1 MCPRQK
7 LRINKFYMAID
18 EKLIIEQSHVPES
31 RADFSL
37 EQKDSGAV
45 LEQQPETATEKVTEQ
60 SQTAAVLANIA
71 STTTAPVVEEGW
83 ELKKVE
89 EILAKDM
96 EKVFLSLDSVTQI
109 KFKQKGEETARKISD
124 LLKTSKAKLKKILD
138 LIVEWLRIIPQVN
151 KYFLE
156 QEAKIKADEIF
167 ALTKNKN
174 T

>member
-1 MCPRQK
+1 
-7 LRINKFYMAID
+7 MAID
-18 EKLIIEQSHVPES
+18 EKLIIEQSHVPEQQT
-31 RADFSL
+31 DL
-37 EQKDSGAV
+37 GVEQKDTSAV
-45 LEQQPETATEKVTEQ
+45 LEQQSEKATEKSTETDQ
-60 SQTAAVLANIA
+60 VAAVLADIA
-71 STTTAPVVEEGW
+71 SQPNVPIVEDGW

-89 EILAKDM
+89 EILSKDM
-96 EKVFLSLDSVTQI
+96 EKVFLSLDTVTQI

-124 LLKTSKAKLKKILD
+124 LLKTGKAKLKNILS

>member
-1 MCPRQK
+1 
-7 LRINKFYMAID
+7 MAID
-18 EKLIIEQSHVPES
+18 EKLIIEQSHVPEQQ
-31 RADFSL
+31 ADLSV
-37 EQKDSGAV
+37 EQKDTSTI
-45 LEQQPETATEKVTEQ
+45 LEQQPETATEKTAEV

-71 STTTAPVVEEGW
+71 SQPLAPVVEEGW

-89 EILAKDM
+89 EILSKDM
-96 EKVFLSLDSVTQI
+96 EKVFLSLDSGTQI
-109 KFKQKGEETARKISD
+109 KFKQKGEETARKITE
-124 LLKTSKAKLKKILD
+124 LLKTGKAKLKKIVS

-167 ALTKNKN
+167 ALIKNKN

>member
-1 MCPRQK
+1 MV
-7 LRINKFYMAID
+7 ID
-18 EKLIIEQSHVPES
+18 EKLIIEQSSTPEQQ
-31 RADFSL
+31 ANL
-37 EQKDSGAV
+37 AVEQKDTSAV
-45 LEQQPETATEKVTEQ
+45 LEQQPETVTEKSTEAN
-60 SQTAAVLANIA
+60 QTAAVLANIA
-71 STTTAPVVEEGW
+71 SQPTRPVVEEGW

-89 EILAKDM
+89 EILSKDM
-96 EKVFLSLDSVTQI
+96 EKVFLSLDSATQI
-109 KFKQKGEETARKISD
+109 KFKQKGEETALKINE
-124 LLKTSKAKLKKILD
+124 LLKTGKAKLKKILS

>member
-1 MCPRQK
+1 
-7 LRINKFYMAID
+7 MAID
-18 EKLIIEQSHVPES
+18 EKLIIEQSHVPEQQ
-31 RADFSL
+31 ADL
-37 EQKDSGAV
+37 GVEQKDTSAI
-45 LEQQPETATEKVTEQ
+45 LEQQSEKATEKNIATDQ
-60 SQTAAVLANIA
+60 AAAVLADIA
-71 STTTAPVVEEGW
+71 SQSNVPVVEDGW

-89 EILAKDM
+89 EILSKDM
-96 EKVFLSLDSVTQI
+96 EKVFLSLDTLTQI

-124 LLKTSKAKLKKILD
+124 LLKTGKAKLKNILS

>member
-1 MCPRQK
+1 MIRLSPIQ
-7 LRINKFYMAID
+7 
-18 EKLIIEQSHVPES
+18 
-31 RADFSL
+31 
-37 EQKDSGAV
+37 
-45 LEQQPETATEKVTEQ
+45 
-60 SQTAAVLANIA
+60 
-71 STTTAPVVEEGW
+71 
-83 ELKKVE
+83 
-89 EILAKDM
+89 
-96 EKVFLSLDSVTQI
+96 VFLSLDTVTQI

-124 LLKTSKAKLKKILD
+124 LLKTGKAKLKNILS

>member
-1 MCPRQK
+1 
-7 LRINKFYMAID
+7 MAID
-18 EKLIIEQSHVPES
+18 EKLIIEQSHVPEQQANLS
-31 RADFSL
+31 I
-37 EQKDSGAV
+37 EQKDAGAA
-45 LEQQPETATEKVTEQ
+45 LERISETVTEKINEQ
-60 SQTAAVLANIA
+60 NQAAAVLANIA
-71 STTTAPVVEEGW
+71 SQPTAPVVEEGW

-89 EILAKDM
+89 EILSKDM
-96 EKVFLSLDSVTQI
+96 EKVFLSLDSATQI
-109 KFKQKGEETARKISD
+109 KFKQAGEETAKKITE
-124 LLKTSKAKLKKILD
+124 LLKTGKAKLKKILS

>member
-1 MCPRQK
+1 
-7 LRINKFYMAID
+7 MAID
-18 EKLIIEQSHVPES
+18 EKLIIEQSHVPEQQ
-31 RADFSL
+31 ADFSL
-37 EQKDSGAV
+37 EQKDSSAV
-45 LEQQPETATEKVTEQ
+45 LEQQPETITEKVAEQ

-124 LLKTSKAKLKKILD
+124 LLKTGKAKLKKILD

>member
-1 MCPRQK
+1 
-7 LRINKFYMAID
+7 MAID
-18 EKLIIEQSHVPES
+18 EKLIIEQSHVPEQQ
-31 RADFSL
+31 ADL
-37 EQKDSGAV
+37 GVEKKDTSAV
-45 LEQQPETATEKVTEQ
+45 LEQQSEKVTEKITETDQ
-60 SQTAAVLANIA
+60 AAAVLAGIA
-71 STTTAPVVEEGW
+71 SQSNAVVVEEGW

-89 EILAKDM
+89 EILSKDM
-96 EKVFLSLDSVTQI
+96 EKVFLSLDTVTQI

-124 LLKTSKAKLKKILD
+124 LLKTGKAKLKNILS